1 VDDFSARLR
10 HRAAETLSRDTGGVR
25 LTCGH
30 VPREL
35 IEAFGIEAPRLI
47 PPGTVSSESRGENR
61 SGPGACAWCKS
72 ALGSVEAEHPWIGA
86 ATCDQMR
93 RTIELA
99 GRSSGHP
106 PSVIHF
112 PKTRTAEAEAFYL
125 SELKWLADEM
135 ARRTGR
141 PSSAEDLRRIIEAR
155 NEIRA
160 RIRVIRAGLSGGDF
174 AALIHLEASL
184 PAAEMLEFLAG
195 FEAPPDRRE
204 GLPVLT
210 AGSPLMPADGAWLD
224 LLEESGLAVVADATC
239 TGDRAIDFEIAAG
252 PEDDPLEA
260 LARGHFRRPPCL
272 FVRPNDE
279 FYSYAGRLTRERG
292 VRAIVW
298 RSLRGCDIHGLEPP
312 RARQILGLPLL
323 AVDTNCGDAASMR
336 VRTRVE
342 AFAES
347 LR

>member
-1 VDDFSARLR
+1 VADFSARLR
-10 HRAAETLSRDTGGVR
+10 RRAAEALSRDTGDVR

-35 IEAFGIEAPRLI
+35 IEAFGLEAPRLI

-72 ALGSVEAEHPWIGA
+72 ALGSVGAQRPWIGA

-93 RTIELA
+93 RAIELA
-99 GRSSGHP
+99 GRGSGHP
-106 PSVIHF
+106 PLVIHF

-125 SELKWLADEM
+125 SELKWLADELT
-135 ARRTGR
+135 RRTDR
-141 PSSAEDLRRIIEAR
+141 SPSAGDLLRAIEAR

-160 RIRVIRAGLSGGDF
+160 RIRGIRSGLSGGDF

-184 PAAEMLEFLAG
+184 PTAEMLDFLSG
-195 FEAPPDRRE
+195 FEAPPDRGE
-204 GLPVLT
+204 GLPVLL
-210 AGSPLMPADGAWLD
+210 AGSPHMPADSAWLD

-239 TGDRAIDFEIAAG
+239 TGDRAIDFEIQVV
-252 PEDDPLEA
+252 PEEDPLEA
-260 LARGHFRRPPCL
+260 LARAYFRRPPCL
-272 FVRPNDE
+272 FIRPNDE
-279 FYSYAGRLTRERG
+279 FYAYAERLARERG
-292 VRAIVW
+292 VRAVVW

-323 AVDTNCGDAASMR
+323 AVDMSCGDAASMR
-336 VRTRVE
+336 IRTRVE

-347 LR
+347 LP

>member
-1 VDDFSARLR
+1 VADVSARLR
-10 HRAAETLSRDTGGVR
+10 HRAVEALSRDTGGVR

-35 IEAFGIEAPRLI
+35 IEAFGLEAPRLI
-47 PPGTVSSESRGENR
+47 PPGTVSSESRGENL
-61 SGPGACAWCKS
+61 SGPGACSFCKS
-72 ALGSVEAEHPWIGA
+72 GLGSVGTERPWIGA

-93 RTIELA
+93 RTLELA
-99 GRSSGHP
+99 GRGSGHP
-106 PSVIHF
+106 PLVIHF

-125 SELKWLADEM
+125 SELKWLADELV
-135 ARRTGR
+135 RRTGR
-141 PSSAEDLRRIIEAR
+141 SPSAEDLLRAIEAR

-160 RIRVIRAGLSGGDF
+160 RIRDIRSCLSGGDF
-174 AALIHLEASL
+174 TALIHLEASL
-184 PAAEMLEFLAG
+184 PAAEMLDFLAG
-195 FEAPPDRRE
+195 FEAPPQHRQ

-210 AGSPLMPADGAWLD
+210 TGSPLMPADGIWLD
-224 LLEESGLAVVADATC
+224 LLEEAGLAVVADATC
-239 TGDRAIDFEIAAG
+239 TGDRAIDFTVASG
-252 PEDDPLEA
+252 SDVDPLEA
-260 LARGHFRRPPCL
+260 LARAYFRRPPCL

-279 FYSYAGRLTRERG
+279 FYDYAGRLARERE
-292 VRAIVW
+292 VRAVVW

-323 AVDTNCGDAASMR
+323 AVDVSCGDAASMR